1 MFEKTITYKDFFGNE
16 KTEKRYFNLS
26 EAEVIESQ
34 FDAENNFS
42 KLILRIANTNDKET
56 LGKLFKEIILKSY
69 GEPSAD
75 GVYFNKSPE
84 IRDKFEHSA
93 LYNALYME
101 LLFDADKAS
110 EFINKVIPVESLQ
123 KMVDNAQAKS
133 AETPVLAPVK

>member
-34 FDAENNFS
+34 FDSDNNFS
-42 KLILRIANTNDKET
+42 KLIQGIANTKDQET
-56 LGKLFKEIILKSY
+56 LGKLFKEIILRSY

-84 IRDKFEHSA
+84 IRYKFEHSA

-123 KMVDNAQAKS
+123 KIVDNAQAKS
-133 AETPVLAPVK
+133 AETPTLAPVK